1 MFEKLRE
8 TARELLSK
16 GEVECVLGFAEG
28 TLPMFYTPYLARK
41 PEEAEKLVYGPFAA
55 PNIATYLRK
64 LKGKKAA
71 VIVRGCESRT
81 INLLISE
88 KQLNRDDV
96 KIIGVPCVGAL
107 DRKRIL
113 KDYGGEIREARIEGE
128 KVIVKGD
135 KGEKAYVLEEYI
147 SPSCRSCLYPE
158 AIDPDIKIEGPSRDG
173 EKADF
178 SDIERIEKMSPAEKW
193 EFFEKELSKCIR
205 CYACRNACP
214 LCVCQDFCAAEARDP
229 HWIPLRDGVKEKW
242 MWQMLHVLHL
252 AGRCTG
258 CGECERACPM
268 GIPLLRIRAKVNK
281 ELKEL
286 FDYEAGVKEGV
297 RPPLLTYQVSEPKI
311 EEPKW

>member
-113 KDYGGEIREARIEGE
+113 KDYGGEIREARIEGK

-205 CYACRNACP
+205 CYACREICP
-214 LCVCQDFCAAEARDP
+214 MCYCDSCFVDSNRPVWVEPGFDYSDILSF
-229 HWIPLRDGVKEKW
+229 
-242 MWQMLHVLHL
+242 HL
-252 AGRCTG
+252 IKMYHMAGRCVD
-258 CGECERACPM
+258 CGACERACPL
-268 GIPLLRIRAKVNK
+268 GIRLSFLTRKLTKDMK
-281 ELKEL
+281 EAYNFVSGLSPEEKPAL
-286 FDYEAGVKEGV
+286 GVFSPDDREDFI
-297 RPPLLTYQVSEPKI
+297 L
-311 EEPKW
+311 